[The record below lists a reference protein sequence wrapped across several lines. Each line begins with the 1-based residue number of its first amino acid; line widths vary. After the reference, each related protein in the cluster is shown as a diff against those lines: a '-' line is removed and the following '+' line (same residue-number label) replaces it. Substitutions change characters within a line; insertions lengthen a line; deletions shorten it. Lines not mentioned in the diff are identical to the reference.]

1 MADGQLR
8 RVGAVSRLAAALATT
23 VALGRGA
30 LATVIPG
37 GGQGKS
43 DCYVVLDVAG
53 TRALRSA
60 RILECPD
67 GDPSC
72 DLDGLCNDQC
82 LFGLRVCINQ
92 PGSAECTPPAALD
105 RLRLRYRP
113 PNVTLRP
120 PAVLRGPVCSDEV
133 EAGVAIVQV
142 RQPKVACIGDV
153 CSGKKRP
160 GHARATAS
168 ATAVS
173 GTKPRFDRDTYILR
187 CLPRIP
193 SCPATTTTTSMTST
207 TSLPPTTTT
216 TSTTSTTSTTTT
228 TTSTTSTTLCQ
239 STLFTFFVNSTIGG
253 VFDPAVWEANVTTQG
268 TAACNVTVQT
278 PSGNISN
285 VFGDK
290 WQIIGIKGFSN
301 CVFSGNCDSNLGT
314 CTNCTGV
321 DPPDFCPPLAFA
333 DCTDNRPSCTTALN
347 GNARAEA
354 HVLCIP

>member
-1 MADGQLR
+1 GR
-8 RVGAVSRLAAALATT
+8 RGV
-23 VALGRGA
+23 RGA
-30 LATVIPG
+30 SILGWAG
-37 GGQGKS
+37 G
-43 DCYVVLDVAG
+43 DRRWD
-53 TRALRSA
+53 
-60 RILECPD
+60 LER
-67 GDPSC
+67 
-72 DLDGLCNDQC
+72 LCNDQC

-92 PGSAECTPPAALD
+92 PGSAECTSPAALD

-216 TSTTSTTSTTTT
+216 TSSSTTTTSTTSTTSTTTTTTSTTSTTTSTTTTTTSTTSTTTSTTTT

-239 STLFTFFVNSTIGG
+239 ST
-253 VFDPAVWEANVTTQG
+253 
-268 TAACNVTVQT
+268 
-278 PSGNISN
+278 
-285 VFGDK
+285 
-290 WQIIGIKGFSN
+290 
-301 CVFSGNCDSNLGT
+301 
-314 CTNCTGV
+314 
-321 DPPDFCPPLAFA
+321 
-333 DCTDNRPSCTTALN
+333 
-347 GNARAEA
+347 
-354 HVLCIP
+354 